1 MCLKGLVQP
10 GAAFAGNFCPRSR
23 VFLSNPTYPLS
34 GHGPDIYRAPSPY
47 RSTPEHAILS
57 CSRAP
62 SPNPMG
68 GSGPGMYSQR
78 APSPIP
84 GAMPSYRGN
93 RSRAP
98 SPIPGAV
105 PPGQYPQPLNCSR
118 APSPLPEAPPPYSG
132 QPGFPYPNA
141 LLRFPRVSG
150 GAPLAPE
157 LGLCLPI
164 M

>member
-1 MCLKGLVQP
+1 MLQGS
-10 GAAFAGNFCPRSR
+10 FAQSYGWFR
-23 VFLSNPTYPLS
+23 
-34 GHGPDIYRAPSPY
+34 
-47 RSTPEHAILS
+47 
-57 CSRAP
+57 
-62 SPNPMG
+62 
-68 GSGPGMYSQR
+68 PGMYSQR
-78 APSPIP
+78 TPSPIP
-84 GAMPSYRGN
+84 GAMPSYGGN

-118 APSPLPEAPPPYSG
+118 APSPLPGAPPPYSG

-141 LLRFPRVSG
+141 LLRFLRVSG

>member
-1 MCLKGLVQP
+1 MRSKGLVQP

-34 GHGPDIYRAPSPY
+34 GHGPDIYHAPSPY

-84 GAMPSYRGN
+84 GAMPSYGGN
-93 RSRAP
+93 QSRAP

-105 PPGQYPQPLNCSR
+105 PPGQYPQPLNCSH
-118 APSPLPEAPPPYSG
+118 APSPLPGAPPPYSG

-141 LLRFPRVSG
+141 LLWFPRVGG